1 MGAAFGASAPPGGI
15 GMTPAERFGE
25 LARGTVYGIAAG
37 SAASA
42 IGSGRVMARQVAVD
56 AFGNALGNGLMAA
69 GSDAQRES
77 ARREALFS
85 LSQGSTGS
93 TAPSLRVTEGARE
106 LWNTLADEAV
116 GVSSDWRQ
124 AGAQGWPLLA
134 GAGSM
139 RIEAPVDGR
148 PMVASA
154 RSAMSNLLTGT
165 QTGVGWS
172 VQAQRRAEELRM
184 QGVAEFGAALE
195 QTRSDPRIGEQM
207 REFAQRQF
215 DRGGLNQR
223 NALAAYSAAYGAIVN
238 GDPRD
243 VQSSLAIGSAFNV
256 LAGPGSRA
264 GEAGTAMLLSQLAAS
279 DLPSDEVMRRVN
291 AASSFVIDAK
301 RDAARYGLEQ
311 AMLNRLDRVNLWN
324 APAMQAGSEVASIW
338 GAAQVNG
345 LSRSATLGQS
355 RRVDDTDPGPIGSM
369 GPGEARS
376 LANAARL
383 RGQLAGQEIA
393 GGHAFEKHVLNQGE
407 FKSLGIR
414 TREQFAGHIENV
426 LNNPTASRQLRD
438 GRSAH
443 WHESTGTVV
452 IRNPR
457 DTDGGT
463 AFQPTG
469 GRAYFD
475 GLR

>member
-1 MGAAFGASAPPGGI
+1 
-15 GMTPAERFGE
+15 
-25 LARGTVYGIAAG
+25 
-37 SAASA
+37 
-42 IGSGRVMARQVAVD
+42 
-56 AFGNALGNGLMAA
+56 
-69 GSDAQRES
+69 
-77 ARREALFS
+77 
-85 LSQGSTGS
+85 
-93 TAPSLRVTEGARE
+93 
-106 LWNTLADEAV
+106 
-116 GVSSDWRQ
+116 
-124 AGAQGWPLLA
+124 
-134 GAGSM
+134 M

-148 PMVASA
+148 PLVASA

-223 NALAAYSAAYGAIVN
+223 NALAAYSAAYGAIFN

-279 DLPSDEVMRRVN
+279 DLPSEEVMRRVD

-301 RDAARYGLEQ
+301 RDAERYGLDQ
-311 AMLNRLDRVNLWN
+311 KMLNRLDGVNLWN

-345 LSRSATLGQS
+345 LRQPARIAQSRSNSDIDIDPLSQNGAAASAKQAADLSKHLGYAANYGKGGVKELENGRIRYYGEVQPANRDGEMAGRRYVHEFDASTGRSRGWHETLDQ
-355 RRVDDTDPGPIGSM
+355 PG
-369 GPGEARS
+369 
-376 LANAARL
+376 
-383 RGQLAGQEIA
+383 
-393 GGHAFEKHVLNQGE
+393 
-407 FKSLGIR
+407 
-414 TREQFAGHIENV
+414 NV
-426 LNNPTASRQLRD
+426 RQVRPELNNGSKTHYQFDRN
-438 GRSAH
+438 GNF
-443 WHESTGTVV
+443 TGSW
-452 IRNPR
+452 
-457 DTDGGT
+457 
-463 AFQPTG
+463 
-469 GRAYFD
+469 
-475 GLR
+475 